1 MVNKNIMG
9 VIDKIKGRMSG
20 YNALTKGPAKH
31 HGPAHCDVDYM
42 HSSYWNDMRKRN
54 APGPGKAG
62 EFDTMGFDSGKGR
75 TRGTDTVAAGLAAGN
90 AAAPPQEKD
99 MGSEIA
105 EVGSNIGK
113 AIMTASENEKGKPS
127 ERREFIDSKKEEG
140 LTGKEARAAYKE
152 KKKGAKAINKYLKE
166 NPIGFIKI

>member
-1 MVNKNIMG
+1 MG
-9 VIDKIKGRMSG
+9 VIDKIRGRMSG

-54 APGPGKAG
+54 APGPGKVA

-75 TRGTDTVAAGLAAGN
+75 TRGSDTVAAGLAAGS
-90 AAAPPQEKD
+90 AAAPPQERD

-105 EVGSNIGK
+105 EVGSTIGK
-113 AIMTASENEKGKPS
+113 AIMSAEGKKGKPS

-140 LTGKEARAAYKE
+140 STGKEARDAYKE
-152 KKKGAKAINKYLKE
+152 KKKGAKIINKYLKE